1 MSSPAAQR
9 RVREQA
15 KLQEQQDYQQKQAEE
30 FNINDRRL
38 SEQEK
43 DEQYNLDPILQND
56 QQLRNELNI
65 ARSPGHNE
73 MNEKDFD
80 EYTRRRED
88 HNMKRI
94 NNDEN
99 DRSVKK
105 NIRDRVVS
113 ILNSSLEEYE
123 SQIMSLYS
131 GYKSSISNTT
141 MDNILL
147 ESNRITVDFVYAYLS
162 RNDISVDASDA
173 GSVKELVD
181 NIFFSTLTTILEG
194 YRQQN
199 VDRRMI
205 LESLTD
211 MFNESTFKI
220 NKTELNRLVDSNIS
234 IGQSFKRADSN
245 MGKKLRWQGGKSRRR
260 KHKRKLSKKN
270 KRKNTKKNNNVKR

>member
-1 MSSPAAQR
+1 
-9 RVREQA
+9 
-15 KLQEQQDYQQKQAEE
+15 
-30 FNINDRRL
+30 
-38 SEQEK
+38 
-43 DEQYNLDPILQND
+43 
-56 QQLRNELNI
+56 
-65 ARSPGHNE
+65 
-73 MNEKDFD
+73 
-80 EYTRRRED
+80 
-88 HNMKRI
+88 
-94 NNDEN
+94 
-99 DRSVKK
+99 
-105 NIRDRVVS
+105 
-113 ILNSSLEEYE
+113 
-123 SQIMSLYS
+123 
-131 GYKSSISNTT
+131 
-141 MDNILL
+141 
-147 ESNRITVDFVYAYLS
+147 VDFVYAYLS